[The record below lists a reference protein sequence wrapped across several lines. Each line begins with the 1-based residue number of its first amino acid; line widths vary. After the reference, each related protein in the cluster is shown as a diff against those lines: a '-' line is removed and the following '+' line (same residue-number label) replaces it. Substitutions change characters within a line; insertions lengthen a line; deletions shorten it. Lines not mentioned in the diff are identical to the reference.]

1 MFSLELDE
9 TVPRGIVVTGIV
21 YFSILLIVA
30 LSLHLYLNHR
40 TREAQQAVESKQ
52 GQQRDPEIADSGL
65 VVESMPAVSMHQAQH
80 GATTAVTPA
89 IENTTITMPPSET
102 SAGEVSYSIP
112 NFEAGHT
119 HIDLDG
125 EPTRQWRIEPDER
138 PTHTANYVPDPAHY
152 GSADGRLSFAGTVDS
167 LTLHARAG
175 VSRVRR
181 ELAKRSG
188 VVGTRANEDYGAR
201 MEAEKRC
208 DGKA

>member
-9 TVPRGIVVTGIV
+9 TVPRGIVVTAIV

-30 LSLHLYLNHR
+30 LGLHLYLNHR
-40 TREAQQAVESKQ
+40 TRAAQQAVES
-52 GQQRDPEIADSGL
+52 L

-80 GATTAVTPA
+80 DATTAVMPA

-102 SAGEVSYSIP
+102 SAGGVSYSTP
-112 NFEAGHT
+112 KFEAGHT

-125 EPTRQWRIEPDER
+125 EPTRQWGVEPDER

-152 GSADGRLSFAGTVDS
+152 GSTDSRLSFAGTVDS

-188 VVGTRANEDYGAR
+188 VVGTRANDDYGAR